1 MSASL
6 FLPRNTNPG
15 FQVGATHGSEL
26 KNESF
31 TGGITSM
38 GVIVAAVGKIESTY
52 AGRKCFRTHA
62 LTDGQRENI
71 RHKNKCI
78 RNE

>member
-26 KNESF
+26 KHESF

-38 GVIVAAVGKIESTY
+38 GVIVAAVVNGMPVGNVS
-52 AGRKCFRTHA
+52 ARTH
-62 LTDGQRENI
+62 
-71 RHKNKCI
+71 
-78 RNE
+78 

>member
-1 MSASL
+1 MSVSL

-26 KNESF
+26 KHESF

-38 GVIVAAVGKIESTY
+38 GVIVAAVGKIESTVCRSEMSPH
-52 AGRKCFRTHA
+52 ARTDRRTTRKH
-62 LTDGQRENI
+62 
-71 RHKNKCI
+71 
-78 RNE
+78 